1 MNRLIQIQT
10 DALISKDGVVST
22 AGNPLKDS
30 KLNNLRLPETLSF
43 SRSHLLDLSV
53 RTAAH
58 IWFCVGLLW
67 PWFLLSSS
75 CRHASVPAV
84 NEWNPSVGSEIDTIW
99 GTRSRLWKN
108 TSVRTLLNQISLDKQ
123 TSDSLCTSTCPC
135 RPSLSCVYCV
145 V

>member
-43 SRSHLLDLSV
+43 SCSHLLDLSV

-58 IWFCVGLLW
+58 I
-67 PWFLLSSS
+67 
-75 CRHASVPAV
+75 
-84 NEWNPSVGSEIDTIW
+84 
-99 GTRSRLWKN
+99 
-108 TSVRTLLNQISLDKQ
+108 
-123 TSDSLCTSTCPC
+123 
-135 RPSLSCVYCV
+135 
-145 V
+145 

>member
-58 IWFCVGLLW
+58 I
-67 PWFLLSSS
+67 
-75 CRHASVPAV
+75 
-84 NEWNPSVGSEIDTIW
+84 
-99 GTRSRLWKN
+99 
-108 TSVRTLLNQISLDKQ
+108 
-123 TSDSLCTSTCPC
+123 
-135 RPSLSCVYCV
+135 
-145 V
+145 